1 MNDRVLVVDDEPDVC
16 QLLSYNLGEAG
27 FDVET
32 AASATEALLAAARQ
46 APAVMVLDVG
56 LPDMSGYQ
64 LCRQLRRDGSLGAV
78 GVLMLTAMG
87 ADEDRINGLEAG
99 ADDYVVKP
107 FNVQEV
113 VLRVR
118 ALVRRIAETR
128 AARVA
133 SPGRPLRCGA
143 LILDPATHDVSA
155 AGQPLELRP
164 LEFKLLATLMAE
176 PGRVFT
182 RDELLRTVWELEQG
196 GSPRTV
202 DAHVR
207 RLRKNLRDYA
217 DAVETVPG
225 FGYRARAD

>member
-1 MNDRVLVVDDEPDVC
+1 MSDRVLVVDDEPDVC

-32 AASATEALLAAARQ
+32 ASSAAEALIAAARQ
-46 APAVMVLDVG
+46 PPAVMVLDVG
-56 LPDMSGYQ
+56 LPDMSGYE
-64 LCRQLRRDGSLGAV
+64 LCQQLRRDASLGSI
-78 GVLMLTAMG
+78 GVLMLTALG
-87 ADEDRINGLEAG
+87 ADEDRISGLEAG

-107 FNVQEV
+107 FNLQEV

-128 AARVA
+128 EAQVA
-133 SPGRPLRCGA
+133 TPGSPLRCGE
-143 LILDPATHDVSA
+143 LLLDPATHEVSA
-155 AGQPLELRP
+155 EGERLELRP

-182 RDELLRTVWELEQG
+182 RDELLRTVWMLEHG

-217 DAVETVPG
+217 DTVETVPG
-225 FGYRARAD
+225 FGYRARSD